1 MKTKS
6 LSIFLVALFVV
17 GMNLGAEE
25 DNNENK
31 EGEKFEYE
39 KIGEEV
45 FVTDVNLSLKMIL
58 IGNSTV
64 GKSALCEKI
73 CKNKFLDVYSATV
86 GFEFITL
93 HFNIVSDMNKPVL
106 KYQIWDCCGAE
117 VYISLIR
124 SFLRRAQVFLF
135 VYDVTNKKSF
145 EDIELWLKEAKEES
159 SDGIEHFVLIGNKI
173 DLKKSREV
181 SKEDVENFAKEKGMK
196 FVEVSAKTGAGIKE
210 LKNILA
216 KIIYEEFKKDEEKKK
231 EEEKNDKKNSFVN
244 NKKPTSTLCD
254 CCKKICENC

>member
-17 GMNLGAEE
+17 EMNLGTEE
-25 DNNENK
+25 NNNK
-31 EGEKFEYE
+31 NEEGEDFKYE
-39 KIGEEV
+39 IVKDYISD
-45 FVTDVNLSLKMIL
+45 FNFSLKTIL
-58 IGNSTV
+58 VGDSNV
-64 GKSALCEKI
+64 GKSALIKKI
-73 CKNKFLDVYSATV
+73 CKNEFSENYVATIGFDFFNLEFKIV
-86 GFEFITL
+86 GDK
-93 HFNIVSDMNKPVL
+93 NKSVSVL

-159 SDGIEHFVLIGNKI
+159 SDGIEHFVLIGTKI
-173 DLKKSREV
+173 DLENERTV

-196 FVEVSAKTGAGIKE
+196 FVEVSAKTGDGTKE
-210 LKNILA
+210 LEYILA
-216 KIIYEEFKKDEEKKK
+216 KIIYKEFKEKNKKK
-231 EEEKNDKKNSFVN
+231 MKVMKTVVKKSVAIVARIVLEKIEIIKS
-244 NKKPTSTLCD
+244 L
-254 CCKKICENC
+254 